1 MGTIQCSAKKQLFT
15 EVEVASG
22 GTGTQSGDTKVNNC
36 FSIYQNSEIIEHQ
49 NDDFQHISCCQGL
62 QFWRAMTERPRP

>member
-49 NDDFQHISCCQGL
+49 NDDFQHI
-62 QFWRAMTERPRP
+62 